1 MMGTF
6 IVSFIGN
13 GFVNSAQDNPLL
25 RRLSPD
31 TRRHMLVTVYF
42 VAIASIF
49 CLFGTLII
57 PDVVREG
64 FDFVTRLQT
73 ENIWVVVLEKMR
85 DGLGYGRASGWGA
98 SRSA

>member
-1 MMGTF
+1 MGTF

-13 GFVNSAQDNPLL
+13 GFVKSAQDGPFL
-25 RRLSPD
+25 RRLSPA
-31 TRRHMLVTVYF
+31 TRRHVLVTAYF

-49 CLFGTLII
+49 CLFGVLII

-73 ENIWVVVLEKMR
+73 ENLWVVVLEKMR
-85 DGLGYGRASGWGA
+85 DGLGWVLEMD
-98 SRSA
+98 